1 VTAEGEYNPWDRA
14 ASHNRRFDAIKQ
26 HYVVGDRRESEFLTT
41 ANINR
46 LAPSFL
52 DCLNALF
59 DTEGSSVFDVIR
71 RGGRRLDE
79 RRCVVCCAGGADRA
93 RYAARMTS
101 SPRASERPPRSCM
114 AVWKDWLLPSKRV
127 RRASG

>member
-1 VTAEGEYNPWDRA
+1 MRPEKNPNDNIIVTAEGEYNPWDGA

-41 ANINR
+41 AKINR

-79 RRCVVCCAGGADRA
+79 QQ
-93 RYAARMTS
+93 
-101 SPRASERPPRSCM
+101 
-114 AVWKDWLLPSKRV
+114 V
-127 RRASG
+127 RRLLRWLRR